1 MKISGDLTFRREN
14 LPILQLV
21 RIDCPEKEG
30 GIVPF
35 QVNDWMYDIKF
46 CVGLSENLQRCNE
59 MAGFS
64 TSKRSS
70 LGISCCFLCACA
82 TDTRCFE

>member
-1 MKISGDLTFRREN
+1 M
-14 LPILQLV
+14 

-70 LGISCCFLCACA
+70 LFVVSYAHVPQIPAALSNSTTALA
-82 TDTRCFE
+82 